1 MKKKFFLTLLGL
13 LLALACACAPKQ
25 AAQESAQVSQNSSQT
40 SATSEPNETLPQTV
54 PMEAVPLKT
63 GVQAENGAYYYF
75 DETGHRVEK
84 TGMQELDGRRYYLN
98 RDFSLHRFTNGLND
112 CEGTIYVHAGE
123 DGFSFTPE
131 AEGFLELDG
140 ALYEVQAD
148 GSVLQN
154 ASDGYL
160 TFGPDGRYTSGN
172 ETLDSGVQALLDTA
186 CDETA
191 SREERLRQV
200 YDYIRDN
207 FKYLSMPHYDAG
219 TTDWAEEAAL
229 TFLEQRKGNCYCFA
243 GLFLYCAR
251 RLGYQAYVVAGW
263 ESKPTNDHAWT
274 MIEQDGKTLL
284 YDVQLEY
291 AYLYMFH
298 RDPVDMFA
306 AEEENGLYRGFQYY
320 FPNK

>member
-1 MKKKFFLTLLGL
+1 MKRAICLTLLGL
-13 LLALACACAPKQ
+13 LLTLLCACAPQ
-25 AAQESAQVSQNSSQT
+25 EAAPEEPSQTSQT
-40 SATSEPNETLPQTV
+40 SASSEPIETPQETI
-54 PMEAVPLKT
+54 PMQTAPLRT
-63 GVQAENGAYYYF
+63 GVQEENGAYFYY
-75 DETGHRVEK
+75 DAEGRRVEER
-84 TGMQELDGRRYYLN
+84 GMQELDGKRYYRN
-98 RDFSLHRFTNGLND
+98 RDCSLYRFTTGTNN

-123 DGFSFTPE
+123 DGFSFSPA
-131 AEGFLELDG
+131 AEGYLELDG
-140 ALYEVQAD
+140 ALYAVQAD

-154 ASDGYL
+154 AQEGYL
-160 TFGPDGRYTSGN
+160 TFGADGKYTSGN
-172 ETLDSGVQALLDTA
+172 ETLDDGVQALLDTA
-186 CDETA
+186 CEKEA
-191 SREERLRQV
+191 SREEELRQA

-207 FKYLSMPHYDAG
+207 FKDLSMRHYDAG

-229 TFLEQRKGNCYCFA
+229 AFLEQGKGNCYCFA

-306 AEEENGLYRGFQYY
+306 AEEENGLYRGFAYY
-320 FPNK
+320 FPTE